1 MRTKYIFSSVLAA
14 MMVAACSNEEIVDS
28 SNLLNGKMM
37 DASNFALVGGAA
49 SADASTRVSYLPQ
62 YVYVDNGAF
71 KAGVL
76 KPTWEAGDAIGFS
89 HIYDS
94 DQQIVTN
101 YKFDLDP
108 LFAGTSDGAKFHT
121 ENSTIFEGDY
131 FVYYPFNENYA
142 DYKGIPFALDAV
154 QVQDASAAAIV
165 KVGMKPGNGIADAG
179 YATDAAEIAALTAA
193 GAHLKKFS
201 ISNRIEAEAQ
211 VNQAEFVLN
220 QFTSTLAFLI
230 YPKNQTQNIYI
241 KRVEMVSA
249 NATPLAIPVSVR
261 FKSQGKTVAAPA
273 IDDAQTEKEEKA
285 ILLFENVDGTNGGLK
300 VVYNGTKESASLGYM
315 SMLPNTYAQ
324 GSYKFVVYYTENSI
338 LKKIE
343 VAGYKDLKMESN
355 KTTFFNLELNSN
367 GAVEATTDYD
377 IYTETEFAS
386 AVAKSNAVTNG
397 ELEFNI
403 VRDITLNDNYELKSA
418 VPVTFKGGKT
428 LKIAEGKTLK
438 FNSDAKIVMENILS
452 ADETMATFATAEITK
467 GDVTIKGV
475 NSKKL
480 HLTNNGKTVIKN
492 EGARGALR
500 SVTNATDNSNLTLE
514 NVDVDYYIYNG
525 PYTGTSTKAILN
537 LKNAVLGSEYMNNSS
552 STTAS
557 TLENVTVKGNFTNA
571 EGKLN
576 VTGTNVLAYKADAP
590 VTINNFSTADEIN
603 FTNTT
608 TTLGNV
614 AFTTTDGVL
623 NIAKGDATNAAT
635 LTAKGTTA
643 LANGFVYVDAKGT
656 YNAEDDLTGL
666 KGDGSIANSTM
677 ILEGT
682 LTTNATAD
690 LADNFKFCGTIE
702 NKADG
707 EWVLDTYGVY
717 KFDHAHLTA
726 PVFKNAGFVEVKNVD
741 DEAATAAMNKLAKD
755 LYSAESTGTLMWSGI
770 TTLENMNDIVALADD
785 CWATDLKADLTGAN
799 DLTGVTLKDWSRKN
813 IHIAVANGVA
823 ATATLTATQQIKA
836 KNLNIVTSNSGT
848 ATTFIVT
855 YPGTGKA
862 FNVTETLTLKN
873 EAATANGNEIDIKS
887 AICKDI
893 VADNVPDFT
902 FIIDNGLSIEYT
914 GTYKTSGKTAKVSY
928 PNNIPQLKN

>member
-165 KVGMKPGNGIADAG
+165 KVGMKPGNGTADAG
-179 YATDAAEIAALTAA
+179 YATDDDEVTALKKA

-403 VRDITLNDNYELKSA
+403 VRDITLTQDYALTSA

-428 LKIAEGKTLK
+428 VKITETKKLT
-438 FNSDAKIVMENILS
+438 FNSAQPIEFDNVLS
-452 ADETMATFATAEITK
+452 AVETATTDFATVEVLQ

-480 HLTNNGKTVIKN
+480 FLNNMGKVVVEN
-492 EGARGALR
+492 AGARGALR
-500 SVTNATDNSNLTLE
+500 SAKNEADDADMTLE
-514 NVDVDYYIYNG
+514 NVDIDQDFNYN
-525 PYTGTSTKAILN
+525 YVTAAKSVFK
-537 LKNAVLGSEYMNNSS
+537 LKDVVVNRHFMNNSS

-682 LTTNATAD
+682 LTTNATAT
-690 LADNFKFCGTIE
+690 LANNFKFCGTIE

-707 EWVLDTYGVY
+707 EWELNSYGVY

-726 PVFKNAGFVEVKNVD
+726 PVFKNAGFVEVKSVT
-741 DEAATAAMNKLAKD
+741 DETATIAMNKLAKD

-770 TTLENMNDIVALADD
+770 TTLENVNDIVALADD

-813 IHIAVANGVA
+813 IHIAVATP

-848 ATTFIVT
+848 AATFKVT

-873 EAATANGNEIDIKS
+873 EAATADGNEIDVVS

>member
-154 QVQDASAAAIV
+154 QVQDASAVAIV
-165 KVGMKPGNGIADAG
+165 KVGMKPGNGTADAG
-179 YATDAAEIAALTAA
+179 YATDAAELAALKAA

-230 YPKNQTQNIYI
+230 YPKNQTQDIYI

-285 ILLFENVDGTNGGLK
+285 ILLFENVAGTNGGLK
-300 VVYNGTKESASLGYM
+300 VVFNGTKESASLGYM

-324 GSYKFVVYYTENSI
+324 GSYKFVVYYTENNI

-367 GAVEATTDYD
+367 GAIEATTDYD

-428 LKIAEGKTLK
+428 VKITEGNKLT
-438 FNSDAKIVMENILS
+438 FNSAQAIEFDNILS
-452 ADETMATFATAEITK
+452 AVETTGSSFATAEVLQ

-480 HLTNNGKTVIKN
+480 YLNNMGKVVVEN
-492 EGARGALR
+492 AGARGALR
-500 SVTNATDNSNLTLE
+500 SAKNEADDADMTLE
-514 NVDVDYYIYNG
+514 NVDIDQDFNYN
-525 PYTGTSTKAILN
+525 YATAAKSVFK
-537 LKNAVLGSEYMNNSS
+537 LKDVVVNRNFMNNST

-557 TLENVTVKGNFTNA
+557 TLENVTVKGDFTNTK
-571 EGKLN
+571 GKLN

-590 VTINNFSTADEIN
+590 VAINNFSTADEIN

-614 AFTTTDGVL
+614 AFTTGGVL

-635 LTAKGTTA
+635 LTAKGATA
-643 LANGFVYVDAKGT
+643 LATGFVYVDAKGT
-656 YNAEDDLTGL
+656 YNAEMALTGL

-682 LTTNATAD
+682 LTTNATAT
-690 LADNFKFCGTIE
+690 LANDFKFCGTIE
-702 NKADG
+702 NKAKG
-707 EWVLDTYGVY
+707 EWVLDSYGVY

-726 PVFKNAGFVEVKNVD
+726 PVFKNAGFVEVKSVV
-741 DEAATAAMNKLAKD
+741 DEAATTAMNKLAKD
-755 LYSAESTGTLMWSGI
+755 LYSDESTGTLMWSGI
-770 TTLENMNDIVALADD
+770 TTLENVNDIVALADD
-785 CWATDLKADLTGAN
+785 CWATDLKAEPTTDEFLATA
-799 DLTGVTLKDWSRKN
+799 TLKDWSSKN
-813 IHIAVANGVA
+813 IHIGINDGVDY
-823 ATATLTATQQIKA
+823 TVTLAATQQIKA
-836 KNLNIVTSNSGT
+836 KNLTIVTANIAT
-848 ATTFIVT
+848 AAKFAVAGIT
-855 YPGTGKA
+855 TGKA
-862 FNVTETLTLKN
+862 FNVTETLTLLN
-873 EAATANGNEIDIKS
+873 EAATADGNEIDVVS

-893 VADNVPDFT
+893 VANNVPDKT
-902 FIIDNGLSIEYT
+902 FIIKNGQDIEYT
-914 GTYKTSGKTAKVSY
+914 GAYSTNGNTRKISF
-928 PNNIPQLKN
+928 PNNIPTKRNN

>member
-1 MRTKYIFSSVLAA
+1 MSYTDSFI
-14 MMVAACSNEEIVDS
+14 VAYCCLSA
-28 SNLLNGKMM
+28 LL
-37 DASNFALVGGAA
+37 
-49 SADASTRVSYLPQ
+49 
-62 YVYVDNGAF
+62 
-71 KAGVL
+71 
-76 KPTWEAGDAIGFS
+76 
-89 HIYDS
+89 H
-94 DQQIVTN
+94 
-101 YKFDLDP
+101 
-108 LFAGTSDGAKFHT
+108 
-121 ENSTIFEGDY
+121 
-131 FVYYPFNENYA
+131 
-142 DYKGIPFALDAV
+142 
-154 QVQDASAAAIV
+154 
-165 KVGMKPGNGIADAG
+165 
-179 YATDAAEIAALTAA
+179 
-193 GAHLKKFS
+193 
-201 ISNRIEAEAQ
+201 
-211 VNQAEFVLN
+211 
-220 QFTSTLAFLI
+220 
-230 YPKNQTQNIYI
+230 
-241 KRVEMVSA
+241 
-249 NATPLAIPVSVR
+249 
-261 FKSQGKTVAAPA
+261 
-273 IDDAQTEKEEKA
+273 
-285 ILLFENVDGTNGGLK
+285 
-300 VVYNGTKESASLGYM
+300 
-315 SMLPNTYAQ
+315 
-324 GSYKFVVYYTENSI
+324 YTENSI

-682 LTTNATAD
+682 LTTNATAT
-690 LADNFKFCGTIE
+690 LANNFKFCGTIE

-707 EWVLDTYGVY
+707 EWELNSYGVY

-726 PVFKNAGFVEVKNVD
+726 PVFKNAGFVEVKSVT
-741 DEAATAAMNKLAKD
+741 DETATIAMNKLAKD

-770 TTLENMNDIVALADD
+770 TTLENVNDIVALADD

-813 IHIAVANGVA
+813 IHIAVATP

-848 ATTFIVT
+848 AATFKVT

-873 EAATANGNEIDIKS
+873 EAATADGNEIDVVS